1 MLFQEWLQNMR
12 KELEENPSDPSV
24 ISKVMQA
31 VLW

>member
-1 MLFQEWLQNMR
+1 MR

-31 VLW
+31 VLWYEFNLN